1 MPIRLAAEFSVE
13 TLQSRSECDIVFMV
27 LKGGKKK
34 KKKVPNKISLPAK
47 LSFIIE
53 GEIKNFPDKQK

>member
-13 TLQSRSECDIVFMV
+13 TLQSRSECDVVFMV
-27 LKGGKKK
+27 LKGKKK
-34 KKKVPNKISLPAK
+34 KKLPNKISLPAK

>member
-1 MPIRLAAEFSVE
+1 MPIRLAAEFLVE
-13 TLQSRSECDIVFMV
+13 TLQSRSECDVVFMV
-27 LKGGKKK
+27 RKEKKK
-34 KKKVPNKISLPAK
+34 KLGNKISLPAK